1 MLFNILNKIV
11 LTVLGGHHLLD
22 FPVRIAGV
30 WRSAPVVSIISC
42 SGSSPTLASS
52 VTTAPGQQCDYRV
65 TRSSVTSRGV
75 TSVTSR
81 GVMLGLVTVLATMA
95 GHHAVPSPEL
105 YTGPTSD
112 YVDVDEGALVKV
124 EFSKTLRNDMI

>member
-1 MLFNILNKIV
+1 M
-11 LTVLGGHHLLD
+11 
-22 FPVRIAGV
+22 
-30 WRSAPVVSIISC
+30 
-42 SGSSPTLASS
+42 
-52 VTTAPGQQCDYRV
+52 

>member
-1 MLFNILNKIV
+1 M
-11 LTVLGGHHLLD
+11 GGQHILD

-81 GVMLGLVTVLATMA
+81 GVTTGSMRVLVTLLATVA

>member
-1 MLFNILNKIV
+1 MFNILNKIV

-75 TSVTSR
+75 TTGSMRV
-81 GVMLGLVTVLATMA
+81 LVTVLATMA